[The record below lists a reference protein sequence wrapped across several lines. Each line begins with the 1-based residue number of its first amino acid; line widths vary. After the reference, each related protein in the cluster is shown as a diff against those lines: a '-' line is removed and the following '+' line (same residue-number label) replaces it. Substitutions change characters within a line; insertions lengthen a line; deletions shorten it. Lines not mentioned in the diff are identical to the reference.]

1 MFRTSSPNDGYSALE
16 NLLSKLNPHRATL
29 FQYSK
34 KNWEAADDHE
44 VWYENHPL
52 GKSKLATM
60 MKEISEV
67 SRIYRNTK
75 YTSKPNAHMKFK
87 SRTTNSK
94 RSHKITNHA
103 QQTPITH
110 SDYKL
115 LTLPGLPSHLRCK
128 MSKNACHT
136 LWDAIL
142 ESSRHLAAFSSRS
155 TNENHVLFSLLP

>member
-29 FQYSK
+29 FQYLK
-34 KNWEAADDHE
+34 KNWEAADDHV

-52 GKSKLATM
+52 GKNKLATM
-60 MKEISEV
+60 MKEINEV
-67 SRIYRNTK
+67 SRTYRNTK
-75 YTSKPNAHMKFK
+75 YTSKPNAHRKFK

-110 SDYKL
+110 SELQVIDPPRPPQSPSAIDAGCLKMFVIHHE
-115 LTLPGLPSHLRCK
+115 PLPSKVH
-128 MSKNACHT
+128 
-136 LWDAIL
+136 AI
-142 ESSRHLAAFSSRS
+142 
-155 TNENHVLFSLLP
+155 